1 MRSRRHM
8 GLVAAVATLMAAA
21 PLSTIF
27 EQWTWLI
34 QCTIAVALIAG
45 AATVA
50 RTARA
55 PVWAQFI
62 AMGVTL
68 LLALTWLFPSGEE
81 IAGIVPWTGTL
92 EHFGDLLS
100 QSGQDMRTFAVLVPD
115 SDPLLFVTVLG
126 IGAVAVVVDLV
137 VVGLRRPALAGL
149 PMLAIYSVP
158 VAVYSSSV
166 SFLPFVVG
174 AMGFLWLLVAD
185 KVDGVRRFGRRFTG
199 DGRDVDVWEPS
210 PLAAAGRRLA
220 VVGVLLAVALPVAIP
235 GMTSGLMSRFNN
247 GAGDGTG
254 MGDGSGQPGRVNLF
268 AALQGQLRQNRLV
281 TYARVTTTDPD
292 PFYLRFAVADD
303 VTSQG
308 FRSRSPQ
315 GRSLRQLEDPR
326 AAPRA
331 GVTYEQYSASVDIST
346 DFQMQFAPIYG
357 VPIGTDG
364 LDNQWLYD
372 TNQQVIFSNRAN
384 TRDKDYS
391 FDFVRANYTEDAL
404 RAADPPNPDS
414 LEVKRFTQVP
424 QVQQVRTKV
433 NELIVGKTNTYD
445 RVMAIYRFFSSA
457 NGFRYE
463 LQTEGG
469 TSGEDIVN
477 FLTNKKGYCQ
487 QYAATMAWMVRQ
499 AGIPARVAFGFTNG
513 TSRDGDAMV
522 LTNYNLHA
530 WTEVYFGPEYGWVPF
545 DATPRTGVPGA
556 LRPDYAPDPDQPR
569 TTPSATPSAAA
580 GAGSD
585 DQSDLPG
592 KEDPGGNEALPSGPA
607 PTTPKWPFYT
617 AGAVLLVVLLL
628 GAPAFRRSALRRR
641 RRISTAAGA
650 AADLQPGAATVLP
663 TSDEARR
670 SRAHAHAAWDELMDT
685 LVDYRVPVDLTETP
699 RATAERLAVAELRGD
714 ATGAIDGVRLLGRAE
729 ERARYARSPLTGPGL
744 TEAVRTVRR
753 GLSSRATRR
762 VRLVAAVFPPSVV
775 ARWKGAVVDVSTSAV
790 TTVSRLRERIGR
802 LSPRRLLTN
811 RAR

>member
-8 GLVAAVATLMAAA
+8 GLVAAIATLMASA

-34 QCTIAVALIAG
+34 QCTIVIALIAG
-45 AATVA
+45 GATLA

-55 PVWAQFI
+55 PVWAQFL
-62 AMGVTL
+62 AMVVTL

-92 EHFGDLLS
+92 EHFGALLT
-100 QSGQDMRTFAVLVPD
+100 QSADDMRTFAVRVPD
-115 SDPLLFVTVLG
+115 SDPLLFVTALG
-126 IGAVAVVVDLV
+126 IGSVAVMVDLA

-158 VAVYSSSV
+158 VAVYSDSV

-220 VVGVLLAVALPVAIP
+220 IVGVLAAVALPVAVP
-235 GMTSGLMSRFNN
+235 GMTSGLLARFNS
-247 GAGDGTG
+247 GAGDGVG
-254 MGDGSGQPGRVNLF
+254 LGDGSGRPGRINLF
-268 AALQGQLRQNRLV
+268 AALQGQLRQTELV
-281 TYARVTTTDPD
+281 TFARVTTTDPD

-303 VTSQG
+303 LTSEG
-308 FRSRSPQ
+308 FRSRTPQ

-326 AAPRA
+326 EAPRA
-331 GVTYEQYSASVDIST
+331 GVSYQQYSAEVEMST
-346 DFQMQFAPIYG
+346 DYQMQFVPLYGQPIA
-357 VPIGTDG
+357 TEG

-372 TNQQVIFSNRAN
+372 TNQQVVFSNRQTA
-384 TRDKDYS
+384 RDKDYR
-391 FDFVRANYTEDAL
+391 FDFVRGNYTEEAL
-404 RAADPPNPDS
+404 RTAGEPDPNS

-424 QVQQVRTKV
+424 PVRQVQTQV
-433 NELIVGKTNTYD
+433 NSLITGEDTTYD
-445 RVMAIYRFFSSA
+445 KVMAIYRFFSAA
-457 NGFRYE
+457 NNFRYD

-477 FLTNKKGYCQ
+477 FLTNRKGYCQ
-487 QYAATMAWMVRQ
+487 QYAATMAWMVRA

-522 LTNYNLHA
+522 LTNFNLHA

-556 LRPDYAPDPDQPR
+556 VRPDYAPDPDQPQL
-569 TTPSATPSAAA
+569 TPSATPSAGPGGADDDAA
-580 GAGSD
+580 DAR
-585 DQSDLPG
+585 G
-592 KEDPGGNEALPSGPA
+592 KEDPGGNEALPVA
-607 PTTPKWPFYT
+607 PPPTLPKWPFYT
-617 AGAVLLVVLLL
+617 GGGILLGLLLL
-628 GAPAFRRSALRRR
+628 GTPAFRRTLLRRR
-641 RRISTAAGA
+641 RQASTAAA
-650 AADLQPGAATVLP
+650 ADSDLQPGAATVLP
-663 TSDEARR
+663 TSEAAVR

-685 LVDYRVPVDLTETP
+685 LVDFRVPIDRTETP
-699 RATAERLAVAELRGD
+699 RATAERLATHELRGD
-714 ATGAIDGVRLLGRAE
+714 TVGAVDGVRLLGRAE

-744 TEAVRTVRR
+744 GAAVRDVRR
-753 GLSSRATRR
+753 GLAGRATRR
-762 VRLVAAVFPPSVV
+762 TRLVAAVFPPSVLG
-775 ARWKGAVVDVSTSAV
+775 RWRGALVDASTGVLTAM
-790 TTVSRLRERIGR
+790 SRVRERLGR